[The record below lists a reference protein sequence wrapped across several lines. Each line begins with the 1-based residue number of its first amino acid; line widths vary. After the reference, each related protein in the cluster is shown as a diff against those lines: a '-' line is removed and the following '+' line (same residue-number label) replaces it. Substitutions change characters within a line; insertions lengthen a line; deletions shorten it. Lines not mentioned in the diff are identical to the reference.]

1 MEPPTVI
8 DIREVDINLYTE
20 CSDMILFA
28 HRNTIEHPD
37 DQKYHLNNMCEV
49 YLGITDG
56 VQCIVDGVRYDLK
69 PGDIMIIP
77 PFAVHRIVL
86 ADHDWYERFY
96 FVIPLNAFP
105 YMDHNPLETMLNK
118 SSGAKLFL
126 SLPVRQREQAIE
138 LLYKISSIVTERDRH
153 FRLTAYSYFLQF
165 IGLITAYLA
174 ETAED
179 PDGEPDTKL
188 PKLIHDV
195 LVYIDHHLTTI
206 DSIDDIAS
214 HFHVSLRH
222 LSKLFKEHL
231 HIGIKHYMLMKKIA
245 VAKRLLHEGNTV
257 TYVCYESGFNDCSYF
272 IKTFKQYA
280 GMTPLKFQTSMPASR
295 YYGTLNS
302 ADSDKA
308 KSP

>member
-1 MEPPTVI
+1 MDTPIAI
-8 DIREVDINLYTE
+8 DIKEIDINLYTE

-37 DQKYHLNNMCEV
+37 NQKYHLNNMCEV
-49 YLGITDG
+49 YLGITSG
-56 VQCIVDGVRYDLK
+56 VQFIVDGVSYALR
-69 PGDIMIIP
+69 PGDVMIIP
-77 PFAVHRIVL
+77 PFVVHRIVL
-86 ADHDWYERFY
+86 SNHDWYERFY

-118 SSGAKLFL
+118 QSGAKTLL
-126 SLPVRQREQAIE
+126 TLPQRQREQAID
-138 LLYKISSIVTERDRH
+138 LLYKISSLVSHRERHDR
-153 FRLTAYSYFLQF
+153 LIAYSYFLQF
-165 IGLITAYLA
+165 IGIITAHLA
-174 ETAED
+174 EMTDET
-179 PDGEPDTKL
+179 DGQADTKL

-195 LVYIDHHLTTI
+195 LVYIDQHLTTI

-272 IKTFKQYA
+272 IKAFKQYA
-280 GMTPLKFQTSMPASR
+280 GMTPLKFQTSMPTSR
-295 YYGTLNS
+295 YY
-302 ADSDKA
+302 
-308 KSP
+308 